1 MQIYEIIFIVIIVGF
16 VVFVFGREIYKKKK
30 NLPTGECSCCHSNSK
45 RLLKNYRKKYGKK
58 KCSCSN

>member
-1 MQIYEIIFIVIIVGF
+1 MGPFEILLIIVSISF
-16 VVFVFGREIYKKKK
+16 VVIVFGREIYKKKN
-30 NLPTGECSCCHSNSK
+30 NLPTGECSCCHASSK